1 LKDQIALTVDKK
13 GYLNGID
20 GRKLHVRSAHS
31 ALNTLLQSAG
41 GLLVKQA
48 TINVYDNLS
57 AAGYEW
63 GKDWAIVLHC
73 HDEFQLQ
80 VRKGIENE
88 VAEIAIESFRQ
99 AGRQFNWRC
108 LVDAEAKIGETWAE
122 TH

>member
-1 LKDQIALTVDKK
+1 MVDQK
-13 GYLNGID
+13 GYLKGID

-48 TINVYDNLS
+48 TVNIYDKLTAN
-57 AAGYEW
+57 GYEW
-63 GKDWAIVLHC
+63 GRDWAMVAHV

-80 VRKGIENE
+80 VRKEIADE
-88 VAEIAIESFRQ
+88 VAEMAVEAFRL

-108 LVDAEAKIGETWAE
+108 LVDGEAKIGETWAE